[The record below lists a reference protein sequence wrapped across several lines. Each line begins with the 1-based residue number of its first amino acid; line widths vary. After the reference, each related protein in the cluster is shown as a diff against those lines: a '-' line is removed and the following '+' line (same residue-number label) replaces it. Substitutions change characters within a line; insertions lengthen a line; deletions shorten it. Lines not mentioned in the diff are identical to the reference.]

1 MMNNPLGTHF
11 KIVFFFPEP
20 TVEYA
25 IEPQNLREFVS
36 CGDQAAKSPAVCI
49 MKRIRKL
56 DHLDSRDIHRNR
68 YTVDKTRRDAVKR
81 QLFRPETDS
90 DLPQSSDD
98 VDLSSELTSDV
109 ESHTDTD
116 NTDSWSNRTFEV
128 DPKTSLLRQRIR
140 QATKVARAA
149 RRSLSV
155 RRRSSK
161 ASTNQR
167 ASSKNTV
174 HLRKHAH
181 YTTDTEFTDSSDYAT
196 ESTDDSDSSSDI
208 FPAQCFARPGSL
220 EECLFSRKVTFWRN
234 VDDCACFNDVDFF

>member
-1 MMNNPLGTHF
+1 MHA
-11 KIVFFFPEP
+11 
-20 TVEYA
+20 TVTRD
-25 IEPQNLREFVS
+25 LREVVS
-36 CGDQAAKSPAVCI
+36 CGDEPAKSSAVCI

-56 DHLDSRDIHRNR
+56 DHLDSRDVHRSR
-68 YTVDKTRRDAVKR
+68 YAVDKTRRDAVKR
-81 QLFRPETDS
+81 QLFRPEIDS

-98 VDLSSELTSDV
+98 IELASESTSDE
-109 ESHTDTD
+109 ESHTDTE
-116 NTDSWSNRTFEV
+116 NTDSWSNRTFVV

-155 RRRSSK
+155 RRRPSK

-167 ASSKNTV
+167 ASSNNRG

-208 FPAQCFARPGSL
+208 LPAHCPVIPGSL

-234 VDDCACFNDVDFF
+234 DDDCACFNDVDFI